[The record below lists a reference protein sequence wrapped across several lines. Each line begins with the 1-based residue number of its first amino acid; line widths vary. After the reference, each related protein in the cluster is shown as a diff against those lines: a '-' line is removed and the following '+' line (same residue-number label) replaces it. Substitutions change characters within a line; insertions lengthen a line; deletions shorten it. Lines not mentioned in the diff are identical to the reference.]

1 MNQEMTNQEIILKNR
16 SDLHITGVKK
26 LESLNPNEVYVD
38 TVLGRMV
45 VKGSDLEMKHLDL
58 ESETLVITGKVYLM
72 EYLNRQKEKTEKG
85 FLAKLF
91 KWLVLESK

>member
-1 MNQEMTNQEIILKNR
+1 MNQEISNQEIILKNR
-16 SDLHITGVKK
+16 SDLKITGVKK
-26 LESLNPNEVYVD
+26 LESLNHNELYVE

-72 EYLNRQKEKTEKG
+72 EYLNQKKGQSEKG

-91 KWLVLESK
+91 K

>member
-1 MNQEMTNQEIILKNR
+1 MNQEISNQEIILKNR
-16 SDLHITGVKK
+16 SDLKITGVKK
-26 LESLNPNEVYVD
+26 LESLNHNELYVE

-58 ESETLVITGKVYLM
+58 ESETLVITGRVYLM
-72 EYLNRQKEKTEKG
+72 EYLNQKKGQSEKG

-91 KWLVLESK
+91 K

>member
-1 MNQEMTNQEIILKNR
+1 MNQEVSSQEIILKNR

-26 LESLNPNEVYVD
+26 LESLNTNELFVD

-45 VKGSDLEMKHLDL
+45 VKGTDLEMKHLDL

-72 EYLNRQKEKTEKG
+72 EYLIRQKKEAEKG
-85 FLAKLF
+85 FLSKLF
-91 KWLVLESK
+91 K

>member
-1 MNQEMTNQEIILKNR
+1 MLVMQEVNSQEIILKNR

-26 LESLNPNEVYVD
+26 LESLNTNELFVD

-45 VKGSDLEMKHLDL
+45 VKGTDLEMKHLDL

-72 EYLNRQKEKTEKG
+72 EYLNRQKAQTEKG

-91 KWLVLESK
+91 K